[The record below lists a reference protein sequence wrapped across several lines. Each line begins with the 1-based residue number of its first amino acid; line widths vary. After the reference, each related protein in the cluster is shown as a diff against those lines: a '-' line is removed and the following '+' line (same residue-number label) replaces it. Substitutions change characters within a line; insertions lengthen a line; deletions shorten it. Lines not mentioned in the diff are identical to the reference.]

1 MAAASPLR
9 LAPEVADA
17 LAAGRPVVA
26 LESTLLVHGLPHSR
40 SREVAAAL
48 EEAVRAAG
56 AVPATVAVVA
66 GEARIGLD
74 AEALARLLDGRAV
87 PKLGVRDLAIAVAR
101 GADGA
106 TTVGSTASLAARAGI
121 RVFATGGLGGVHR
134 GWEETLDES
143 ADLPVLARTDIVV
156 VSAGVK
162 SILDVPATIERLET
176 LGVPVVGYRTSRFP
190 GFYLTDAGAPLDWR
204 VESPA
209 EVAAVLAARRGLGLP
224 PAALLV
230 ANPLPPDRQLDPELH
245 ARALEDALAAARR
258 EGISGKAV
266 TPFVLD
272 AFERATEGR
281 SVDVNVELVLA
292 NARLAAEIA
301 VAVAASEHG
310 VPA

>member
-1 MAAASPLR
+1 
-9 LAPEVADA
+9 
-17 LAAGRPVVA
+17 
-26 LESTLLVHGLPHSR
+26 
-40 SREVAAAL
+40 
-48 EEAVRAAG
+48 
-56 AVPATVAVVA
+56 
-66 GEARIGLD
+66 
-74 AEALARLLDGRAV
+74 
-87 PKLGVRDLAIAVAR
+87 
-101 GADGA
+101 
-106 TTVGSTASLAARAGI
+106 
-121 RVFATGGLGGVHR
+121 
-134 GWEETLDES
+134 
-143 ADLPVLARTDIVV
+143 
-156 VSAGVK
+156 
-162 SILDVPATIERLET
+162 
-176 LGVPVVGYRTSRFP
+176 VPVVGYRTSRFP

-230 ANPLPPDRQLDPELH
+230 ANPLHPDRQLDPELH